1 MSRAQQCAQAE
12 EADDE
17 DDGAASPSYAIASS
31 FGEFTGV
38 GITSC
43 VRAVG
48 MTVSANCW
56 WR

>member
-1 MSRAQQCAQAE
+1 MSRVQQCAQGE

-17 DDGAASPSYAIASS
+17 AASPSYAIASG